1 MKISKAIVAAVG
13 AAVYAKKKLEETQT
27 PLRKKSLTVW
37 KNGEVTH
44 KEIIRKPISEEEQT
58 DAINSRIDEAVRRYK
73 PMSERD
79 SGETETEP
87 EIAPVNFTFTQS
99 EDDGDPGVSFER
111 VFDHFNRLESS
122 VGNEGEDAGERGKK
136 AEDKAEEALPA
147 VTATVTAV
155 EENFDEQ
162 AEMPKQMLLEKG
174 IMTSAPIA
182 NAVQELA
189 EMPSVIQDNEEIED
203 VNLPVDESIFDL
215 YASEPVED
223 AVKAFEEI
231 AEQEET
237 ADSETEIDSEQND
250 TAAEEA
256 VSEPV
261 EDAVKAFEKIAEQ
274 EETADIETESEQ
286 NDTATEEAV
295 SEPVEDAVKAFEEIA
310 EQEETADSEA
320 ESKQNDT
327 ATEEAVSEPVE
338 DAVKAFE
345 EIAEQEET
353 ADSETES
360 KQNDTAT
367 EEAVSEPVEEAVKAF
382 EEIAKQEET
391 ADSEAESE
399 QNDIA
404 TEEPVSEPV
413 EDAVKAF
420 EEIAE
425 QEETA
430 DIETESEQNDTAT
443 EEPISEPV
451 EDAVKAF
458 EEIAEQEETAD
469 SKTESEQND
478 IATEE
483 AASEPVEDAVKAFEE
498 ITEQEE
504 TADSEA
510 EISDEQNYTA
520 TEEPVSEPVE
530 DAVKAFEEIAEQ
542 EETADSEQNDIATE
556 EAASEPVEDA
566 VKAFEEIAEQEETA
580 DSEAEIS
587 DEQNYTATEEP
598 VSEPVEDAVK
608 ALEEIAEQEETADS
622 EEKSLEEQFHAIM
635 AEETASEPVSSVR
648 TAESVED
655 ALKEFGDFIGI
666 SEIADSTGSTG
677 SSEDISDDDLEQTSG
692 IFEES
697 TLSDELSETPD
708 EPIDADEKP
717 RTMDFFDLP
726 DEAYTPVQLTEEKH
740 DENVAEVE
748 DLFGNLLMDDEPE
761 VKKTFNDPSEVFSLF
776 DTADGGQDDF
786 DKYSDEKIEE
796 ENEKKKTS
804 DTRKYIAQD
813 IADNIASFAQLLEP
827 LNAIKE
833 NKIRSKSGI
842 LFDWEMRIQALIGDL
857 PIKTYWRNNFRN
869 YEIWSDEKC
878 MEKAGEL
885 LSMLELVGIVRDKAK
900 EVVIDKD
907 TLDFYSAQSEHLNN
921 DFHIGETVVVTRP
934 CWKINGHPAR
944 KGEIAKKAPFAE
956 FSRKKVS
963 PLETMLRENS
973 CSDGDVNIPVTEDN
987 FCTYDRDIPYVK
999 RAIAEGFCKCAVR
1012 RMEDG
1017 GALAFF
1023 YEVISEGENVH
1034 YSPCTL
1040 RFEVNIDKNAN
1051 VVGRFRSE
1059 KV

>member
-122 VGNEGEDAGERGKK
+122 VGNEGEDAGESGKK

-237 ADSETEIDSEQND
+237 ADS
-250 TAAEEA
+250 
-256 VSEPV
+256 
-261 EDAVKAFEKIAEQ
+261 
-274 EETADIETESEQ
+274 
-286 NDTATEEAV
+286 
-295 SEPVEDAVKAFEEIA
+295 
-310 EQEETADSEA
+310 
-320 ESKQNDT
+320 
-327 ATEEAVSEPVE
+327 
-338 DAVKAFE
+338 
-345 EIAEQEET
+345 
-353 ADSETES
+353 
-360 KQNDTAT
+360 
-367 EEAVSEPVEEAVKAF
+367 
-382 EEIAKQEET
+382 
-391 ADSEAESE
+391 
-399 QNDIA
+399 
-404 TEEPVSEPV
+404 
-413 EDAVKAF
+413 
-420 EEIAE
+420 
-425 QEETA
+425 
-430 DIETESEQNDTAT
+430 
-443 EEPISEPV
+443 
-451 EDAVKAF
+451 
-458 EEIAEQEETAD
+458 
-469 SKTESEQND
+469 KTESEQND

-498 ITEQEE
+498 IAEQEE

-510 EISDEQNYTA
+510 E
-520 TEEPVSEPVE
+520 
-530 DAVKAFEEIAEQ
+530 
-542 EETADSEQNDIATE
+542 SEQNDIATE
-556 EAASEPVEDA
+556 EPVSEPVEDA

>member
-1 MKISKAIVAAVG
+1 MKISKAIVAAVGVAAAVG

-37 KNGEVTH
+37 KNGGVTH

-79 SGETETEP
+79 NGETETEP

-122 VGNEGEDAGERGKK
+122 VGNEGEDAGESGKK
-136 AEDKAEEALPA
+136 AEDTAEEALPA
-147 VTATVTAV
+147 VTAIVTAV

-162 AEMPKQMLLEKG
+162 AGMPKQMMLEKG

-203 VNLPVDESIFDL
+203 VNMPVDESIFDL

-237 ADSETEIDSEQND
+237 ADSKTGIDDEQNDIATEEPVSEPVEDAVKAFEEIAEQEETADSKTEIDDEQND
-250 TAAEEA
+250 TATEEAVSEPVEEAVKAFEEIAEQEETADSEAEIESEQNDIATEEA

-261 EDAVKAFEKIAEQ
+261 EDAVKALEEIAEQ
-274 EETADIETESEQ
+274 EETADSEQ

-320 ESKQNDT
+320 EIESEQNDIATEEAVSEPVEDAVKAFEEIAKQEETADSEAEIEDEQNDTATEEAVSEPVEDAVKALEEIAEQEETADSEAESEQNNT

-353 ADSETES
+353 ADSE
-360 KQNDTAT
+360 
-367 EEAVSEPVEEAVKAF
+367 EE
-382 EEIAKQEET
+382 
-391 ADSEAESE
+391 
-399 QNDIA
+399 
-404 TEEPVSEPV
+404 
-413 EDAVKAF
+413 
-420 EEIAE
+420 
-425 QEETA
+425 
-430 DIETESEQNDTAT
+430 
-443 EEPISEPV
+443 
-451 EDAVKAF
+451 
-458 EEIAEQEETAD
+458 
-469 SKTESEQND
+469 
-478 IATEE
+478 
-483 AASEPVEDAVKAFEE
+483 
-498 ITEQEE
+498 
-504 TADSEA
+504 
-510 EISDEQNYTA
+510 
-520 TEEPVSEPVE
+520 
-530 DAVKAFEEIAEQ
+530 
-542 EETADSEQNDIATE
+542 
-556 EAASEPVEDA
+556 
-566 VKAFEEIAEQEETA
+566 
-580 DSEAEIS
+580 
-587 DEQNYTATEEP
+587 
-598 VSEPVEDAVK
+598 
-608 ALEEIAEQEETADS
+608 
-622 EEKSLEEQFHAIM
+622 SLEEQFHTIM
-635 AEETASEPVSSVR
+635 AEETASEPVSSLR

-666 SEIADSTGSTG
+666 SETADSTGSTG
-677 SSEDISDDDLEQTSG
+677 SSGSTGSTEDISDDDLEQTSG

-726 DEAYTPVQLTEEKH
+726 DEAYTPAQVTEEKH

-761 VKKTFNDPSEVFSLF
+761 AKKTFNDPSEVFSLF

-796 ENEKKKTS
+796 ESEKKKTS

-934 CWKINGHPAR
+934 CWKINGRPAR

-973 CSDGDVNIPVTEDN
+973 CSDGDVNISVTDDN
-987 FCTYDRDIPYVK
+987 FCTYDREIPYVK

-1023 YEVISEGENVH
+1023 YEVIAEGENVH

>member
-73 PMSERD
+73 PMSERGN
-79 SGETETEP
+79 GETETEP

-122 VGNEGEDAGERGKK
+122 VGNSGEDAGESGKK
-136 AEDKAEEALPA
+136 AEDTAEEALSA
-147 VTATVTAV
+147 VTATAV
-155 EENFDEQ
+155 EENYGEQ

-203 VNLPVDESIFDL
+203 VNMPVDESIFDL

-237 ADSETEIDSEQND
+237 ADSEAEIEDEQND
-250 TAAEEA
+250 TATEEA

-261 EDAVKAFEKIAEQ
+261 EDAVKAFEEIAEQDETADSKIDDEQNDTATEEAVSEPVEDAVKALEEIAKQEETADSEAEIESEQNDIATEEAVSEPVEDAVKAFEEIAKQEETADSEAEIEDEQNDTATEEAVSEPVEDAVKALEEIAEQ
-274 EETADIETESEQ
+274 EETADSEAESEQ
-286 NDTATEEAV
+286 NNTATEEAV

-310 EQEETADSEA
+310 EQEETADSE
-320 ESKQNDT
+320 
-327 ATEEAVSEPVE
+327 EE
-338 DAVKAFE
+338 
-345 EIAEQEET
+345 
-353 ADSETES
+353 
-360 KQNDTAT
+360 
-367 EEAVSEPVEEAVKAF
+367 
-382 EEIAKQEET
+382 
-391 ADSEAESE
+391 
-399 QNDIA
+399 
-404 TEEPVSEPV
+404 
-413 EDAVKAF
+413 
-420 EEIAE
+420 
-425 QEETA
+425 
-430 DIETESEQNDTAT
+430 
-443 EEPISEPV
+443 
-451 EDAVKAF
+451 
-458 EEIAEQEETAD
+458 
-469 SKTESEQND
+469 
-478 IATEE
+478 
-483 AASEPVEDAVKAFEE
+483 
-498 ITEQEE
+498 
-504 TADSEA
+504 
-510 EISDEQNYTA
+510 
-520 TEEPVSEPVE
+520 
-530 DAVKAFEEIAEQ
+530 
-542 EETADSEQNDIATE
+542 
-556 EAASEPVEDA
+556 
-566 VKAFEEIAEQEETA
+566 
-580 DSEAEIS
+580 
-587 DEQNYTATEEP
+587 
-598 VSEPVEDAVK
+598 
-608 ALEEIAEQEETADS
+608 
-622 EEKSLEEQFHAIM
+622 SLEEQFHTIM
-635 AEETASEPVSSVR
+635 AEETASEPVSSIR

-666 SEIADSTGSTG
+666 SETADSTGSAGSTGSTG
-677 SSEDISDDDLEQTSG
+677 STEDISDDDLEQTSG

-726 DEAYTPVQLTEEKH
+726 DEAYTPAQVTEEKH

-796 ENEKKKTS
+796 ESEKKKTS

-934 CWKINGHPAR
+934 CWKINGRPAR

-973 CSDGDVNIPVTEDN
+973 CSDGDVNIPITEDN
-987 FCTYDRDIPYVK
+987 FCTYDREIPYVK
-999 RAIAEGFCKCAVR
+999 RALAEGFCKCAVR

-1023 YEVISEGENVH
+1023 YEVIAEGENVH

>member
-1 MKISKAIVAAVG
+1 M
-13 AAVYAKKKLEETQT
+13 
-27 PLRKKSLTVW
+27 
-37 KNGEVTH
+37 
-44 KEIIRKPISEEEQT
+44 
-58 DAINSRIDEAVRRYK
+58 
-73 PMSERD
+73 
-79 SGETETEP
+79 
-87 EIAPVNFTFTQS
+87 
-99 EDDGDPGVSFER
+99 
-111 VFDHFNRLESS
+111 
-122 VGNEGEDAGERGKK
+122 
-136 AEDKAEEALPA
+136 
-147 VTATVTAV
+147 
-155 EENFDEQ
+155 
-162 AEMPKQMLLEKG
+162 
-174 IMTSAPIA
+174 
-182 NAVQELA
+182 
-189 EMPSVIQDNEEIED
+189 
-203 VNLPVDESIFDL
+203 PVDESIFDL

-237 ADSETEIDSEQND
+237 ADSKTGIDDEQND
-250 TAAEEA
+250 IATEEA

-261 EDAVKAFEKIAEQ
+261 EDAVKAFEEIAKQEETADSEAEIEDEQNDTATEEAVSEPVEDAVKALEEIAEQ
-274 EETADIETESEQ
+274 EETADSEAESEQ
-286 NDTATEEAV
+286 NNTATEEAV

-310 EQEETADSEA
+310 EQEETADSE
-320 ESKQNDT
+320 
-327 ATEEAVSEPVE
+327 EE
-338 DAVKAFE
+338 
-345 EIAEQEET
+345 
-353 ADSETES
+353 
-360 KQNDTAT
+360 
-367 EEAVSEPVEEAVKAF
+367 
-382 EEIAKQEET
+382 
-391 ADSEAESE
+391 
-399 QNDIA
+399 
-404 TEEPVSEPV
+404 
-413 EDAVKAF
+413 
-420 EEIAE
+420 
-425 QEETA
+425 
-430 DIETESEQNDTAT
+430 
-443 EEPISEPV
+443 
-451 EDAVKAF
+451 
-458 EEIAEQEETAD
+458 
-469 SKTESEQND
+469 
-478 IATEE
+478 
-483 AASEPVEDAVKAFEE
+483 
-498 ITEQEE
+498 
-504 TADSEA
+504 
-510 EISDEQNYTA
+510 
-520 TEEPVSEPVE
+520 
-530 DAVKAFEEIAEQ
+530 
-542 EETADSEQNDIATE
+542 
-556 EAASEPVEDA
+556 
-566 VKAFEEIAEQEETA
+566 
-580 DSEAEIS
+580 
-587 DEQNYTATEEP
+587 
-598 VSEPVEDAVK
+598 
-608 ALEEIAEQEETADS
+608 
-622 EEKSLEEQFHAIM
+622 SLEEQFHTIM
-635 AEETASEPVSSVR
+635 AEETASEPVSSLR

-666 SEIADSTGSTG
+666 SETADSTGSTG
-677 SSEDISDDDLEQTSG
+677 SSGSTGSTEDISDDDLEQTSG

-726 DEAYTPVQLTEEKH
+726 DEAYTPAQVTEEKH

-761 VKKTFNDPSEVFSLF
+761 AKKTFNDPSEVFSLF

-796 ENEKKKTS
+796 ESEKKKTS

-934 CWKINGHPAR
+934 CWKINGRPAR

-973 CSDGDVNIPVTEDN
+973 CSDGDVNISVTDDN
-987 FCTYDRDIPYVK
+987 FCTYDREIPYVK

-1023 YEVISEGENVH
+1023 YEVIAEGENVH

>member
-37 KNGEVTH
+37 KNGGVTH

-79 SGETETEP
+79 NGETETEP

-99 EDDGDPGVSFER
+99 EDDDDTGVSFER

-122 VGNEGEDAGERGKK
+122 VGNEGEDAGESGKK
-136 AEDKAEEALPA
+136 AEDTAEEALPA
-147 VTATVTAV
+147 VTATAV

-162 AEMPKQMLLEKG
+162 AGMPKQMLLEKG

-215 YASEPVED
+215 YASEPVEE

-231 AEQEET
+231 AEQEEAT
-237 ADSETEIDSEQND
+237 DSETEIDNEQNE
-250 TAAEEA
+250 TATEEA

-274 EETADIETESEQ
+274 EETADSKIDDEQNDTATEEAVSEPVEEAVKAFEEIAQQEETADSETESEQNETATEEAVSEPVEDAVKALEEIAEQEETADSEAEIEDEQNDTATEEAVSEPVEEAVKAFEKIAQHDETADSEAEIESKQNDTAIEEAASEPVEDAVKAFEEIAEQEETADSEIESEQ

-310 EQEETADSEA
+310 Q
-320 ESKQNDT
+320 
-327 ATEEAVSEPVE
+327 
-338 DAVKAFE
+338 
-345 EIAEQEET
+345 
-353 ADSETES
+353 
-360 KQNDTAT
+360 
-367 EEAVSEPVEEAVKAF
+367 
-382 EEIAKQEET
+382 
-391 ADSEAESE
+391 
-399 QNDIA
+399 
-404 TEEPVSEPV
+404 
-413 EDAVKAF
+413 
-420 EEIAE
+420 
-425 QEETA
+425 
-430 DIETESEQNDTAT
+430 
-443 EEPISEPV
+443 
-451 EDAVKAF
+451 
-458 EEIAEQEETAD
+458 
-469 SKTESEQND
+469 
-478 IATEE
+478 
-483 AASEPVEDAVKAFEE
+483 
-498 ITEQEE
+498 
-504 TADSEA
+504 
-510 EISDEQNYTA
+510 
-520 TEEPVSEPVE
+520 
-530 DAVKAFEEIAEQ
+530 
-542 EETADSEQNDIATE
+542 
-556 EAASEPVEDA
+556 
-566 VKAFEEIAEQEETA
+566 
-580 DSEAEIS
+580 
-587 DEQNYTATEEP
+587 
-598 VSEPVEDAVK
+598 
-608 ALEEIAEQEETADS
+608 QEETADS

-635 AEETASEPVSSVR
+635 ADETASEPVSSIR

-666 SEIADSTGSTG
+666 SETADSTGSTG
-677 SSEDISDDDLEQTSG
+677 SSGSTGNTGSTEDISDDDLEQTSS

-740 DENVAEVE
+740 NENVAEVE

-796 ENEKKKTS
+796 ESEKKKTS

-956 FSRKKVS
+956 FSCKKVS

-1023 YEVISEGENVH
+1023 YEVIAEGENVH

>member
-1 MKISKAIVAAVG
+1 
-13 AAVYAKKKLEETQT
+13 
-27 PLRKKSLTVW
+27 
-37 KNGEVTH
+37 
-44 KEIIRKPISEEEQT
+44 
-58 DAINSRIDEAVRRYK
+58 
-73 PMSERD
+73 MSERD
-79 SGETETEP
+79 NGETETEP

-122 VGNEGEDAGERGKK
+122 VGNEGEDAGESGKK
-136 AEDKAEEALPA
+136 AEDTAEEALPA
-147 VTATVTAV
+147 VTAIVTAV

-162 AEMPKQMLLEKG
+162 AGMPKQMMLEKG

-203 VNLPVDESIFDL
+203 VNMPVDESIFDL

-237 ADSETEIDSEQND
+237 ADSKTGIDDEQND
-250 TAAEEA
+250 IATEEA

-261 EDAVKAFEKIAEQ
+261 EDAVKALEEIAEQ
-274 EETADIETESEQ
+274 EETADSEQ

-310 EQEETADSEA
+310 EQEETADSE
-320 ESKQNDT
+320 
-327 ATEEAVSEPVE
+327 EE
-338 DAVKAFE
+338 
-345 EIAEQEET
+345 
-353 ADSETES
+353 
-360 KQNDTAT
+360 
-367 EEAVSEPVEEAVKAF
+367 
-382 EEIAKQEET
+382 
-391 ADSEAESE
+391 
-399 QNDIA
+399 
-404 TEEPVSEPV
+404 
-413 EDAVKAF
+413 
-420 EEIAE
+420 
-425 QEETA
+425 
-430 DIETESEQNDTAT
+430 
-443 EEPISEPV
+443 
-451 EDAVKAF
+451 
-458 EEIAEQEETAD
+458 
-469 SKTESEQND
+469 
-478 IATEE
+478 
-483 AASEPVEDAVKAFEE
+483 
-498 ITEQEE
+498 
-504 TADSEA
+504 
-510 EISDEQNYTA
+510 
-520 TEEPVSEPVE
+520 
-530 DAVKAFEEIAEQ
+530 
-542 EETADSEQNDIATE
+542 
-556 EAASEPVEDA
+556 
-566 VKAFEEIAEQEETA
+566 
-580 DSEAEIS
+580 
-587 DEQNYTATEEP
+587 
-598 VSEPVEDAVK
+598 
-608 ALEEIAEQEETADS
+608 
-622 EEKSLEEQFHAIM
+622 SLEEQFHTIM
-635 AEETASEPVSSVR
+635 AEETASEPVSSLR

-666 SEIADSTGSTG
+666 SETADSTGSTG
-677 SSEDISDDDLEQTSG
+677 SSGSTGSTEDISDDDLEQTSG

-726 DEAYTPVQLTEEKH
+726 DEAYTPAQVTEEKH

-761 VKKTFNDPSEVFSLF
+761 AKKTFNDPSEVFSLF

-796 ENEKKKTS
+796 ESEKKKTS

-934 CWKINGHPAR
+934 CWKINGRPAR

-973 CSDGDVNIPVTEDN
+973 CSDGDVNIPVTDDN
-987 FCTYDRDIPYVK
+987 FCTYDREIPYVK

-1023 YEVISEGENVH
+1023 YEVIAEGENVH

>member
-1 MKISKAIVAAVG
+1 M
-13 AAVYAKKKLEETQT
+13 E
-27 PLRKKSLTVW
+27 
-37 KNGEVTH
+37 
-44 KEIIRKPISEEEQT
+44 
-58 DAINSRIDEAVRRYK
+58 
-73 PMSERD
+73 
-79 SGETETEP
+79 
-87 EIAPVNFTFTQS
+87 
-99 EDDGDPGVSFER
+99 
-111 VFDHFNRLESS
+111 
-122 VGNEGEDAGERGKK
+122 
-136 AEDKAEEALPA
+136 
-147 VTATVTAV
+147 
-155 EENFDEQ
+155 
-162 AEMPKQMLLEKG
+162 
-174 IMTSAPIA
+174 
-182 NAVQELA
+182 
-189 EMPSVIQDNEEIED
+189 
-203 VNLPVDESIFDL
+203 
-215 YASEPVED
+215 
-223 AVKAFEEI
+223 
-231 AEQEET
+231 
-237 ADSETEIDSEQND
+237 
-250 TAAEEA
+250 
-256 VSEPV
+256 
-261 EDAVKAFEKIAEQ
+261 
-274 EETADIETESEQ
+274 
-286 NDTATEEAV
+286 
-295 SEPVEDAVKAFEEIA
+295 
-310 EQEETADSEA
+310 
-320 ESKQNDT
+320 
-327 ATEEAVSEPVE
+327 
-338 DAVKAFE
+338 
-345 EIAEQEET
+345 
-353 ADSETES
+353 
-360 KQNDTAT
+360 
-367 EEAVSEPVEEAVKAF
+367 
-382 EEIAKQEET
+382 
-391 ADSEAESE
+391 
-399 QNDIA
+399 
-404 TEEPVSEPV
+404 
-413 EDAVKAF
+413 
-420 EEIAE
+420 
-425 QEETA
+425 
-430 DIETESEQNDTAT
+430 
-443 EEPISEPV
+443 
-451 EDAVKAF
+451 
-458 EEIAEQEETAD
+458 
-469 SKTESEQND
+469 
-478 IATEE
+478 
-483 AASEPVEDAVKAFEE
+483 
-498 ITEQEE
+498 
-504 TADSEA
+504 
-510 EISDEQNYTA
+510 
-520 TEEPVSEPVE
+520 
-530 DAVKAFEEIAEQ
+530 
-542 EETADSEQNDIATE
+542 
-556 EAASEPVEDA
+556 
-566 VKAFEEIAEQEETA
+566 
-580 DSEAEIS
+580 
-587 DEQNYTATEEP
+587 
-598 VSEPVEDAVK
+598 
-608 ALEEIAEQEETADS
+608 
-622 EEKSLEEQFHAIM
+622 
-635 AEETASEPVSSVR
+635 EETASEPVSSIR
-648 TAESVED
+648 TAESVEN
-655 ALKEFGDFIGI
+655 ALKEFGDFIGL
-666 SEIADSTGSTG
+666 SETADSTGSIG

-740 DENVAEVE
+740 TENVAEVE

-796 ENEKKKTS
+796 ESEKKKTS

-1023 YEVISEGENVH
+1023 YEVIAEGENVH

>member
-58 DAINSRIDEAVRRYK
+58 NAINSRIDEAVRRYK
-73 PMSERD
+73 PMSERGN
-79 SGETETEP
+79 GETETEP

-122 VGNEGEDAGERGKK
+122 VGNEGEDAGESGKK
-136 AEDKAEEALPA
+136 AEDTAEEALPA
-147 VTATVTAV
+147 VTAV

-162 AEMPKQMLLEKG
+162 AGMPKQMLLEKG

-203 VNLPVDESIFDL
+203 VNMPVDDSIFDL

-237 ADSETEIDSEQND
+237 ADSEAAIDSEQNDTATEEAVSEPVEDAVKALEEIAEQEETADSEAEIESKQNDIATEEAVSEPVEEAVKALEEIAEQEETADSEAAIDDEQNDTATEEAVSEPVEEAVKAFEEIAEQDETDDSETEIDSEQND
-250 TAAEEA
+250 TATEESVSEPVEDAVKAFEEIAEQEETADSKTEIDSEQNDTATEEA

-261 EDAVKAFEKIAEQ
+261 EDAVKAFEEIAQ
-274 EETADIETESEQ
+274 QDETTDSEAEIESEQ

-320 ESKQNDT
+320 VIDDEQNET

-338 DAVKAFE
+338 DAIKAFE

-353 ADSETES
+353 ADSE
-360 KQNDTAT
+360 
-367 EEAVSEPVEEAVKAF
+367 EE
-382 EEIAKQEET
+382 
-391 ADSEAESE
+391 
-399 QNDIA
+399 
-404 TEEPVSEPV
+404 
-413 EDAVKAF
+413 
-420 EEIAE
+420 
-425 QEETA
+425 
-430 DIETESEQNDTAT
+430 
-443 EEPISEPV
+443 
-451 EDAVKAF
+451 
-458 EEIAEQEETAD
+458 
-469 SKTESEQND
+469 
-478 IATEE
+478 
-483 AASEPVEDAVKAFEE
+483 
-498 ITEQEE
+498 
-504 TADSEA
+504 
-510 EISDEQNYTA
+510 
-520 TEEPVSEPVE
+520 
-530 DAVKAFEEIAEQ
+530 
-542 EETADSEQNDIATE
+542 
-556 EAASEPVEDA
+556 
-566 VKAFEEIAEQEETA
+566 
-580 DSEAEIS
+580 
-587 DEQNYTATEEP
+587 
-598 VSEPVEDAVK
+598 
-608 ALEEIAEQEETADS
+608 
-622 EEKSLEEQFHAIM
+622 SLEEQFHTIM
-635 AEETASEPVSSVR
+635 AEETASEPVSSLR

-666 SEIADSTGSTG
+666 SETADSTGSTG
-677 SSEDISDDDLEQTSG
+677 SSGSTGSTEDISDDDLEQTSG

-726 DEAYTPVQLTEEKH
+726 DEAYTPAQVTEEKH

-761 VKKTFNDPSEVFSLF
+761 AKKTFNDPSEVFSLF

-796 ENEKKKTS
+796 ESEKKKTS

-934 CWKINGHPAR
+934 CWKINGRPAR

-973 CSDGDVNIPVTEDN
+973 CSDGDVNIPVTDDN
-987 FCTYDRDIPYVK
+987 FCTYDREIPYVK

-1023 YEVISEGENVH
+1023 YEVIAEGENVH

>member
-1 MKISKAIVAAVG
+1 MKISKAIVAAVGAAAAIG

-73 PMSERD
+73 PMSER
-79 SGETETEP
+79 GNGETETETEP

-99 EDDGDPGVSFER
+99 EDDSNTGVSFER
-111 VFDHFNRLESS
+111 VFNHFNRLESS
-122 VGNEGEDAGERGKK
+122 VGNEGEDAGESDKK
-136 AEDKAEEALPA
+136 AEDTAEEALSA
-147 VTATVTAV
+147 VTAV

-162 AEMPKQMLLEKG
+162 AEMPKQMMLEKG

-203 VNLPVDESIFDL
+203 VNMPVDESIFDL
-215 YASEPVED
+215 YASEPVEE

-231 AEQEET
+231 AQQEET
-237 ADSETEIDSEQND
+237 ADSETEIEDEQND
-250 TAAEEA
+250 
-256 VSEPV
+256 
-261 EDAVKAFEKIAEQ
+261 I
-274 EETADIETESEQ
+274 
-286 NDTATEEAV
+286 
-295 SEPVEDAVKAFEEIA
+295 
-310 EQEETADSEA
+310 
-320 ESKQNDT
+320 
-327 ATEEAVSEPVE
+327 
-338 DAVKAFE
+338 
-345 EIAEQEET
+345 
-353 ADSETES
+353 
-360 KQNDTAT
+360 AT

-382 EEIAKQEET
+382 EEIA
-391 ADSEAESE
+391 
-399 QNDIA
+399 
-404 TEEPVSEPV
+404 
-413 EDAVKAF
+413 
-420 EEIAE
+420 
-425 QEETA
+425 
-430 DIETESEQNDTAT
+430 
-443 EEPISEPV
+443 
-451 EDAVKAF
+451 
-458 EEIAEQEETAD
+458 
-469 SKTESEQND
+469 
-478 IATEE
+478 
-483 AASEPVEDAVKAFEE
+483 
-498 ITEQEE
+498 
-504 TADSEA
+504 
-510 EISDEQNYTA
+510 
-520 TEEPVSEPVE
+520 
-530 DAVKAFEEIAEQ
+530 
-542 EETADSEQNDIATE
+542 
-556 EAASEPVEDA
+556 
-566 VKAFEEIAEQEETA
+566 
-580 DSEAEIS
+580 
-587 DEQNYTATEEP
+587 
-598 VSEPVEDAVK
+598 
-608 ALEEIAEQEETADS
+608 EQEETADS
-622 EEKSLEEQFHAIM
+622 EEESLEEQFHTIM
-635 AEETASEPVSSVR
+635 AEETASEPVSSIR

-666 SEIADSTGSTG
+666 SETADSTGSTGSTG

-726 DEAYTPVQLTEEKH
+726 DEAYTPAQVTEEKH

-796 ENEKKKTS
+796 ESEKKKTS

-934 CWKINGHPAR
+934 CWKINGRPAR

-987 FCTYDRDIPYVK
+987 FCTYDREIPYVK

-1023 YEVISEGENVH
+1023 YEVIAEGENVH

>member
-237 ADSETEIDSEQND
+237 ADS
-250 TAAEEA
+250 
-256 VSEPV
+256 
-261 EDAVKAFEKIAEQ
+261 
-274 EETADIETESEQ
+274 
-286 NDTATEEAV
+286 
-295 SEPVEDAVKAFEEIA
+295 
-310 EQEETADSEA
+310 
-320 ESKQNDT
+320 
-327 ATEEAVSEPVE
+327 
-338 DAVKAFE
+338 
-345 EIAEQEET
+345 
-353 ADSETES
+353 
-360 KQNDTAT
+360 
-367 EEAVSEPVEEAVKAF
+367 
-382 EEIAKQEET
+382 
-391 ADSEAESE
+391 
-399 QNDIA
+399 
-404 TEEPVSEPV
+404 
-413 EDAVKAF
+413 
-420 EEIAE
+420 
-425 QEETA
+425 
-430 DIETESEQNDTAT
+430 
-443 EEPISEPV
+443 
-451 EDAVKAF
+451 
-458 EEIAEQEETAD
+458 
-469 SKTESEQND
+469 KTE
-478 IATEE
+478 
-483 AASEPVEDAVKAFEE
+483 
-498 ITEQEE
+498 
-504 TADSEA
+504 
-510 EISDEQNYTA
+510 
-520 TEEPVSEPVE
+520 
-530 DAVKAFEEIAEQ
+530 
-542 EETADSEQNDIATE
+542 SEQNDIATE

>member
-37 KNGEVTH
+37 KNGGVTH

-87 EIAPVNFTFTQS
+87 EIVPVSFTFTQS
-99 EDDGDPGVSFER
+99 EDDDDTGVSFER

-122 VGNEGEDAGERGKK
+122 VGNEGEDVGKSGKK
-136 AEDKAEEALPA
+136 AEDTAEEALSA
-147 VTATVTAV
+147 VTATAV

-162 AEMPKQMLLEKG
+162 AGMPKQMLLEKG

-223 AVKAFEEI
+223 AVKALEEI
-231 AEQEET
+231 AEQEGT

-250 TAAEEA
+250 TATEEA
-256 VSEPV
+256 VSESV
-261 EDAVKAFEKIAEQ
+261 EDAVKAFEEIAQQ
-274 EETADIETESEQ
+274 EETADSEIESEQ

-310 EQEETADSEA
+310 EQEETADSET
-320 ESKQNDT
+320 ESEQNET

-360 KQNDTAT
+360 EQNETAT
-367 EEAVSEPVEEAVKAF
+367 EEA
-382 EEIAKQEET
+382 
-391 ADSEAESE
+391 
-399 QNDIA
+399 
-404 TEEPVSEPV
+404 VSEPV

-420 EEIAE
+420 EEIAQ
-425 QEETA
+425 QEE
-430 DIETESEQNDTAT
+430 AT
-443 EEPISEPV
+443 
-451 EDAVKAF
+451 
-458 EEIAEQEETAD
+458 
-469 SKTESEQND
+469 
-478 IATEE
+478 
-483 AASEPVEDAVKAFEE
+483 
-498 ITEQEE
+498 
-504 TADSEA
+504 
-510 EISDEQNYTA
+510 
-520 TEEPVSEPVE
+520 
-530 DAVKAFEEIAEQ
+530 
-542 EETADSEQNDIATE
+542 
-556 EAASEPVEDA
+556 
-566 VKAFEEIAEQEETA
+566 
-580 DSEAEIS
+580 
-587 DEQNYTATEEP
+587 
-598 VSEPVEDAVK
+598 
-608 ALEEIAEQEETADS
+608 DS

-635 AEETASEPVSSVR
+635 EEETASEPVSSIR

-655 ALKEFGDFIGI
+655 ALKEFGDFIGL
-666 SEIADSTGSTG
+666 SETADSTGSIG

-796 ENEKKKTS
+796 ESEKKKTS

-1023 YEVISEGENVH
+1023 YEVIAEGENVH

>member
-122 VGNEGEDAGERGKK
+122 VGNEGEDAGESGKK

-223 AVKAFEEI
+223 AVKAF
-231 AEQEET
+231 
-237 ADSETEIDSEQND
+237 
-250 TAAEEA
+250 
-256 VSEPV
+256 
-261 EDAVKAFEKIAEQ
+261 
-274 EETADIETESEQ
+274 
-286 NDTATEEAV
+286 
-295 SEPVEDAVKAFEEIA
+295 
-310 EQEETADSEA
+310 
-320 ESKQNDT
+320 
-327 ATEEAVSEPVE
+327 
-338 DAVKAFE
+338 
-345 EIAEQEET
+345 
-353 ADSETES
+353 
-360 KQNDTAT
+360 
-367 EEAVSEPVEEAVKAF
+367 
-382 EEIAKQEET
+382 
-391 ADSEAESE
+391 
-399 QNDIA
+399 
-404 TEEPVSEPV
+404 
-413 EDAVKAF
+413 
-420 EEIAE
+420 
-425 QEETA
+425 
-430 DIETESEQNDTAT
+430 
-443 EEPISEPV
+443 
-451 EDAVKAF
+451 
-458 EEIAEQEETAD
+458 
-469 SKTESEQND
+469 
-478 IATEE
+478 
-483 AASEPVEDAVKAFEE
+483 
-498 ITEQEE
+498 
-504 TADSEA
+504 
-510 EISDEQNYTA
+510 
-520 TEEPVSEPVE
+520 
-530 DAVKAFEEIAEQ
+530 
-542 EETADSEQNDIATE
+542 
-556 EAASEPVEDA
+556 
-566 VKAFEEIAEQEETA
+566 
-580 DSEAEIS
+580 
-587 DEQNYTATEEP
+587 
-598 VSEPVEDAVK
+598 
-608 ALEEIAEQEETADS
+608 EEIAEQEETADS

>member
-122 VGNEGEDAGERGKK
+122 VGNEGEDAGESGKK

-223 AVKAFEEI
+223 AVKAF
-231 AEQEET
+231 
-237 ADSETEIDSEQND
+237 
-250 TAAEEA
+250 
-256 VSEPV
+256 
-261 EDAVKAFEKIAEQ
+261 
-274 EETADIETESEQ
+274 
-286 NDTATEEAV
+286 
-295 SEPVEDAVKAFEEIA
+295 
-310 EQEETADSEA
+310 
-320 ESKQNDT
+320 
-327 ATEEAVSEPVE
+327 
-338 DAVKAFE
+338 
-345 EIAEQEET
+345 
-353 ADSETES
+353 
-360 KQNDTAT
+360 
-367 EEAVSEPVEEAVKAF
+367 
-382 EEIAKQEET
+382 
-391 ADSEAESE
+391 
-399 QNDIA
+399 
-404 TEEPVSEPV
+404 
-413 EDAVKAF
+413 
-420 EEIAE
+420 
-425 QEETA
+425 
-430 DIETESEQNDTAT
+430 
-443 EEPISEPV
+443 
-451 EDAVKAF
+451 
-458 EEIAEQEETAD
+458 
-469 SKTESEQND
+469 
-478 IATEE
+478 
-483 AASEPVEDAVKAFEE
+483 
-498 ITEQEE
+498 
-504 TADSEA
+504 
-510 EISDEQNYTA
+510 
-520 TEEPVSEPVE
+520 
-530 DAVKAFEEIAEQ
+530 
-542 EETADSEQNDIATE
+542 
-556 EAASEPVEDA
+556 
-566 VKAFEEIAEQEETA
+566 
-580 DSEAEIS
+580 
-587 DEQNYTATEEP
+587 
-598 VSEPVEDAVK
+598 
-608 ALEEIAEQEETADS
+608 EEIAEQEETADS

-857 PIKTYWRNNFRN
+857 SIKTYWRNNFRN

-1023 YEVISEGENVH
+1023 YEVIAEGENVH

>member
-73 PMSERD
+73 PMSERGN
-79 SGETETEP
+79 GETETEP

-122 VGNEGEDAGERGKK
+122 VGNSGEDAGESGKK
-136 AEDKAEEALPA
+136 AEDTAEEALSA
-147 VTATVTAV
+147 VTATAV
-155 EENFDEQ
+155 EENYGEQ

-203 VNLPVDESIFDL
+203 VNMPVDESIFDL

-231 AEQEET
+231 AKQEET
-237 ADSETEIDSEQND
+237 ADSEAEIEDEQND
-250 TAAEEA
+250 TATEEA

-261 EDAVKAFEKIAEQ
+261 EDAVKALEEIAEQ
-274 EETADIETESEQ
+274 EETADSEAESEQ
-286 NDTATEEAV
+286 NNTATEEAV

-310 EQEETADSEA
+310 EQEETADSE
-320 ESKQNDT
+320 
-327 ATEEAVSEPVE
+327 EE
-338 DAVKAFE
+338 
-345 EIAEQEET
+345 
-353 ADSETES
+353 
-360 KQNDTAT
+360 
-367 EEAVSEPVEEAVKAF
+367 
-382 EEIAKQEET
+382 
-391 ADSEAESE
+391 
-399 QNDIA
+399 
-404 TEEPVSEPV
+404 
-413 EDAVKAF
+413 
-420 EEIAE
+420 
-425 QEETA
+425 
-430 DIETESEQNDTAT
+430 
-443 EEPISEPV
+443 
-451 EDAVKAF
+451 
-458 EEIAEQEETAD
+458 
-469 SKTESEQND
+469 
-478 IATEE
+478 
-483 AASEPVEDAVKAFEE
+483 
-498 ITEQEE
+498 
-504 TADSEA
+504 
-510 EISDEQNYTA
+510 
-520 TEEPVSEPVE
+520 
-530 DAVKAFEEIAEQ
+530 
-542 EETADSEQNDIATE
+542 
-556 EAASEPVEDA
+556 
-566 VKAFEEIAEQEETA
+566 
-580 DSEAEIS
+580 
-587 DEQNYTATEEP
+587 
-598 VSEPVEDAVK
+598 
-608 ALEEIAEQEETADS
+608 
-622 EEKSLEEQFHAIM
+622 SLEEQFHTIM
-635 AEETASEPVSSVR
+635 AEETASEPVSSIR

-666 SEIADSTGSTG
+666 SETADSTGSAGSTGSTG
-677 SSEDISDDDLEQTSG
+677 STEDISDDDLEQTSG

-726 DEAYTPVQLTEEKH
+726 DEAYTPAQVTEEKH

-796 ENEKKKTS
+796 ESEKKKTS

-934 CWKINGHPAR
+934 CWKINGRPAR

-973 CSDGDVNIPVTEDN
+973 CSDGDVNIPITEDN
-987 FCTYDRDIPYVK
+987 FCTYDREIPYVK
-999 RAIAEGFCKCAVR
+999 RALAEGFCKCAVR

-1023 YEVISEGENVH
+1023 YEVIAEGENVH

>member
-58 DAINSRIDEAVRRYK
+58 DAINSSIDEAVRRYK
-73 PMSERD
+73 PMSER
-79 SGETETEP
+79 GNGETETETEP

-99 EDDGDPGVSFER
+99 EDDSNTGVSFER
-111 VFDHFNRLESS
+111 VFNHFNRLESS
-122 VGNEGEDAGERGKK
+122 VGNEGEDAGESGKK
-136 AEDKAEEALPA
+136 AEDTAEEALSA
-147 VTATVTAV
+147 VTAV

-162 AEMPKQMLLEKG
+162 AEMPKQMMLEKG

-189 EMPSVIQDNEEIED
+189 EMPSVIRDNEEIED
-203 VNLPVDESIFDL
+203 VKLPVDESIFDL

-231 AEQEET
+231 AQQEET
-237 ADSETEIDSEQND
+237 ADSETEIEDEQND
-250 TAAEEA
+250 TATEEA
-256 VSEPV
+256 ISEPV

-274 EETADIETESEQ
+274 EETADSEAEIEDEQNETASEEAVSEPVEDAVKAFEEIAQQEETADSKIDDEQ

-320 ESKQNDT
+320 EIESEQNDIATEEAVSEPVEDAVKALEEIAEQEEPADSETESEQNDT
-327 ATEEAVSEPVE
+327 ATEEAVSKPVE

-353 ADSETES
+353 ADSEAAIDDE
-360 KQNDTAT
+360 QNDTAT

-382 EEIAKQEET
+382 EEIAEQKET
-391 ADSEAESE
+391 ADSEAE
-399 QNDIA
+399 
-404 TEEPVSEPV
+404 
-413 EDAVKAF
+413 
-420 EEIAE
+420 
-425 QEETA
+425 
-430 DIETESEQNDTAT
+430 IE
-443 EEPISEPV
+443 
-451 EDAVKAF
+451 
-458 EEIAEQEETAD
+458 
-469 SKTESEQND
+469 SKQND

-483 AASEPVEDAVKAFEE
+483 AV
-498 ITEQEE
+498 
-504 TADSEA
+504 
-510 EISDEQNYTA
+510 
-520 TEEPVSEPVE
+520 
-530 DAVKAFEEIAEQ
+530 
-542 EETADSEQNDIATE
+542 
-556 EAASEPVEDA
+556 
-566 VKAFEEIAEQEETA
+566 
-580 DSEAEIS
+580 
-587 DEQNYTATEEP
+587 
-598 VSEPVEDAVK
+598 
-608 ALEEIAEQEETADS
+608 
-622 EEKSLEEQFHAIM
+622 
-635 AEETASEPVSSVR
+635 SEPVSSLR

-666 SEIADSTGSTG
+666 SETADSTGSTGSTGSSG

-726 DEAYTPVQLTEEKH
+726 DEAYTPAQVTEEKH

-796 ENEKKKTS
+796 ESEKKKTS

-934 CWKINGHPAR
+934 CWKINGRPAR

-987 FCTYDRDIPYVK
+987 FCTYDREIPYVK

-1023 YEVISEGENVH
+1023 YEVIAEGENVH

>member
-1 MKISKAIVAAVG
+1 MKISKAIVAAVGAAPAVG

-58 DAINSRIDEAVRRYK
+58 DAINSSIDEAVRRYK
-73 PMSERD
+73 PMSER
-79 SGETETEP
+79 GNGETETETEP

-99 EDDGDPGVSFER
+99 EDDSNTGVSFER
-111 VFDHFNRLESS
+111 VFNHFNRLESS
-122 VGNEGEDAGERGKK
+122 VGNEGEDAGESGKK
-136 AEDKAEEALPA
+136 AEDTAEEALSA
-147 VTATVTAV
+147 VTAV

-162 AEMPKQMLLEKG
+162 AEMPKQMMLEKG

-189 EMPSVIQDNEEIED
+189 EMPSVIRDNEEIED
-203 VNLPVDESIFDL
+203 VKLPVDESIFDL

-231 AEQEET
+231 AQQEET
-237 ADSETEIDSEQND
+237 ADSETEIEDEQND
-250 TAAEEA
+250 TATEEA
-256 VSEPV
+256 ISEPV

-274 EETADIETESEQ
+274 EETADSEAEIEDEQNETASEEAVSEPVEDAVKAFEEIAQQEETADSKIDDEQ

-320 ESKQNDT
+320 EIESEQNDIATEEAVSEPVEDAVKALEEIAEQEEPADSETESEQNDT
-327 ATEEAVSEPVE
+327 ATEEAVSKPVE

-353 ADSETES
+353 ADSEAAIDDE
-360 KQNDTAT
+360 QNDTAT

-382 EEIAKQEET
+382 EEIAEQKET
-391 ADSEAESE
+391 ADSEAE
-399 QNDIA
+399 
-404 TEEPVSEPV
+404 
-413 EDAVKAF
+413 
-420 EEIAE
+420 
-425 QEETA
+425 
-430 DIETESEQNDTAT
+430 IE
-443 EEPISEPV
+443 
-451 EDAVKAF
+451 
-458 EEIAEQEETAD
+458 
-469 SKTESEQND
+469 SKQND

-483 AASEPVEDAVKAFEE
+483 A
-498 ITEQEE
+498 
-504 TADSEA
+504 
-510 EISDEQNYTA
+510 
-520 TEEPVSEPVE
+520 VSEPVE
-530 DAVKAFEEIAEQ
+530 E
-542 EETADSEQNDIATE
+542 
-556 EAASEPVEDA
+556 A

-580 DSEAEIS
+580 DSEAEIES
-587 DEQNYTATEEP
+587 EQNDIATEEA
-598 VSEPVEDAVK
+598 VSEPVEEAVK

-622 EEKSLEEQFHAIM
+622 EEESLEEQFHTIM
-635 AEETASEPVSSVR
+635 AEETASEPVSSIR

-666 SEIADSTGSTG
+666 SETADSTGITG

-726 DEAYTPVQLTEEKH
+726 DEAYTPAQVTEEKH

-796 ENEKKKTS
+796 ESEKKKTS

-934 CWKINGHPAR
+934 CWKINGRPAR

-1023 YEVISEGENVH
+1023 YEVIAEGENVH

>member
-1 MKISKAIVAAVG
+1 
-13 AAVYAKKKLEETQT
+13 
-27 PLRKKSLTVW
+27 
-37 KNGEVTH
+37 
-44 KEIIRKPISEEEQT
+44 
-58 DAINSRIDEAVRRYK
+58 
-73 PMSERD
+73 MSERD
-79 SGETETEP
+79 NGETETEP

-122 VGNEGEDAGERGKK
+122 VGNEGEDAGESGKK
-136 AEDKAEEALPA
+136 AEDTAEEALPA
-147 VTATVTAV
+147 VTAIVTAV

-162 AEMPKQMLLEKG
+162 AGMPKQMMLEKG

-203 VNLPVDESIFDL
+203 VNMPVDESIFDL

-237 ADSETEIDSEQND
+237 ADSKTGIDDEQNDIATEEPVSEPVEEAVKAFEEIAEQEETADSEAEIESEQND
-250 TAAEEA
+250 IATEEA

-261 EDAVKAFEKIAEQ
+261 EDAVKAFEEIAKQEETADSEAEIEDEQNDTATEEAVSEPVEDAVKALEEIAEQ
-274 EETADIETESEQ
+274 EETADSEAESEQ
-286 NDTATEEAV
+286 NNTATEEAV

-310 EQEETADSEA
+310 EQEETADSE
-320 ESKQNDT
+320 
-327 ATEEAVSEPVE
+327 EE
-338 DAVKAFE
+338 
-345 EIAEQEET
+345 
-353 ADSETES
+353 
-360 KQNDTAT
+360 
-367 EEAVSEPVEEAVKAF
+367 
-382 EEIAKQEET
+382 
-391 ADSEAESE
+391 
-399 QNDIA
+399 
-404 TEEPVSEPV
+404 
-413 EDAVKAF
+413 
-420 EEIAE
+420 
-425 QEETA
+425 
-430 DIETESEQNDTAT
+430 
-443 EEPISEPV
+443 
-451 EDAVKAF
+451 
-458 EEIAEQEETAD
+458 
-469 SKTESEQND
+469 
-478 IATEE
+478 
-483 AASEPVEDAVKAFEE
+483 
-498 ITEQEE
+498 
-504 TADSEA
+504 
-510 EISDEQNYTA
+510 
-520 TEEPVSEPVE
+520 
-530 DAVKAFEEIAEQ
+530 
-542 EETADSEQNDIATE
+542 
-556 EAASEPVEDA
+556 
-566 VKAFEEIAEQEETA
+566 
-580 DSEAEIS
+580 
-587 DEQNYTATEEP
+587 
-598 VSEPVEDAVK
+598 
-608 ALEEIAEQEETADS
+608 
-622 EEKSLEEQFHAIM
+622 SLEEQFHTIM
-635 AEETASEPVSSVR
+635 AEETASEPVSSLR

-666 SEIADSTGSTG
+666 SETADSTGSTG
-677 SSEDISDDDLEQTSG
+677 STGSIKDISDDDLEQTSG

-726 DEAYTPVQLTEEKH
+726 DEAYTPAQVTEEKH

-796 ENEKKKTS
+796 ESEKKKTS

-987 FCTYDRDIPYVK
+987 FCTYDREIPYVK

-1023 YEVISEGENVH
+1023 YEVIAEGENVH

>member
-122 VGNEGEDAGERGKK
+122 VGNEGEDAGESGKK

-250 TAAEEA
+250 TA
-256 VSEPV
+256 
-261 EDAVKAFEKIAEQ
+261 
-274 EETADIETESEQ
+274 
-286 NDTATEEAV
+286 TEEAV

-320 ESKQNDT
+320 ES
-327 ATEEAVSEPVE
+327 
-338 DAVKAFE
+338 
-345 EIAEQEET
+345 
-353 ADSETES
+353 
-360 KQNDTAT
+360 
-367 EEAVSEPVEEAVKAF
+367 
-382 EEIAKQEET
+382 
-391 ADSEAESE
+391 E

-404 TEEPVSEPV
+404 TEEPV
-413 EDAVKAF
+413 
-420 EEIAE
+420 
-425 QEETA
+425 
-430 DIETESEQNDTAT
+430 
-443 EEPISEPV
+443 
-451 EDAVKAF
+451 
-458 EEIAEQEETAD
+458 
-469 SKTESEQND
+469 
-478 IATEE
+478 
-483 AASEPVEDAVKAFEE
+483 
-498 ITEQEE
+498 
-504 TADSEA
+504 
-510 EISDEQNYTA
+510 
-520 TEEPVSEPVE
+520 
-530 DAVKAFEEIAEQ
+530 
-542 EETADSEQNDIATE
+542 
-556 EAASEPVEDA
+556 SEPVEDA

-1023 YEVISEGENVH
+1023 YEVIAEGENVH

>member
-73 PMSERD
+73 PMSERGN
-79 SGETETEP
+79 GETETEP

-122 VGNEGEDAGERGKK
+122 VGNSGEDAGESGKK
-136 AEDKAEEALPA
+136 AEDTAEEALSA
-147 VTATVTAV
+147 VTATAV
-155 EENFDEQ
+155 EENYGEQ

-203 VNLPVDESIFDL
+203 VNMPVDESIFDL

-237 ADSETEIDSEQND
+237 ADSEAEIEDEQND
-250 TAAEEA
+250 TATEEA

-261 EDAVKAFEKIAEQ
+261 EDAVKALEEIAEQ
-274 EETADIETESEQ
+274 EETADSEAESEQ
-286 NDTATEEAV
+286 NNTATEEAV

-310 EQEETADSEA
+310 EQEETADSE
-320 ESKQNDT
+320 
-327 ATEEAVSEPVE
+327 EE
-338 DAVKAFE
+338 
-345 EIAEQEET
+345 
-353 ADSETES
+353 
-360 KQNDTAT
+360 
-367 EEAVSEPVEEAVKAF
+367 
-382 EEIAKQEET
+382 
-391 ADSEAESE
+391 
-399 QNDIA
+399 
-404 TEEPVSEPV
+404 
-413 EDAVKAF
+413 
-420 EEIAE
+420 
-425 QEETA
+425 
-430 DIETESEQNDTAT
+430 
-443 EEPISEPV
+443 
-451 EDAVKAF
+451 
-458 EEIAEQEETAD
+458 
-469 SKTESEQND
+469 
-478 IATEE
+478 
-483 AASEPVEDAVKAFEE
+483 
-498 ITEQEE
+498 
-504 TADSEA
+504 
-510 EISDEQNYTA
+510 
-520 TEEPVSEPVE
+520 
-530 DAVKAFEEIAEQ
+530 
-542 EETADSEQNDIATE
+542 
-556 EAASEPVEDA
+556 
-566 VKAFEEIAEQEETA
+566 
-580 DSEAEIS
+580 
-587 DEQNYTATEEP
+587 
-598 VSEPVEDAVK
+598 
-608 ALEEIAEQEETADS
+608 
-622 EEKSLEEQFHAIM
+622 SLEEQFHTIM
-635 AEETASEPVSSVR
+635 AEETASEPVSSIR

-666 SEIADSTGSTG
+666 SETADSTGSAGSTGSTG
-677 SSEDISDDDLEQTSG
+677 STEDISDDDLEQTSG

-726 DEAYTPVQLTEEKH
+726 DEAYTPAQVTEEKH

-796 ENEKKKTS
+796 ESEKKKTS

-934 CWKINGHPAR
+934 CWKINGRPAR

-973 CSDGDVNIPVTEDN
+973 CSDGDVNIPITEDN
-987 FCTYDRDIPYVK
+987 FCTYDREIPYVK
-999 RAIAEGFCKCAVR
+999 RALAEGFCKCAVR

-1023 YEVISEGENVH
+1023 YEVIAEGENVH

>member
-79 SGETETEP
+79 NGETETEP

-99 EDDGDPGVSFER
+99 EDDGDTGVSFER
-111 VFDHFNRLESS
+111 VFDHFNRLESP
-122 VGNEGEDAGERGKK
+122 VGNNGEDAGKSGKK
-136 AEDKAEEALPA
+136 AEDTAEEAIPA
-147 VTATVTAV
+147 VTAV
-155 EENFDEQ
+155 EEHFEEQ
-162 AEMPKQMLLEKG
+162 DEMPKQMLLEKG

-203 VNLPVDESIFDL
+203 VRLPVDESIFDL

-231 AEQEET
+231 AEQEEI
-237 ADSETEIDSEQND
+237 ADSEIESEQND
-250 TAAEEA
+250 TAAEES

-261 EDAVKAFEKIAEQ
+261 DDAVKAFEEIAEQ
-274 EETADIETESEQ
+274 EETADSEAESEQ

-310 EQEETADSEA
+310 EQEETADSE
-320 ESKQNDT
+320 
-327 ATEEAVSEPVE
+327 
-338 DAVKAFE
+338 
-345 EIAEQEET
+345 
-353 ADSETES
+353 
-360 KQNDTAT
+360 
-367 EEAVSEPVEEAVKAF
+367 
-382 EEIAKQEET
+382 
-391 ADSEAESE
+391 
-399 QNDIA
+399 
-404 TEEPVSEPV
+404 
-413 EDAVKAF
+413 
-420 EEIAE
+420 
-425 QEETA
+425 
-430 DIETESEQNDTAT
+430 
-443 EEPISEPV
+443 
-451 EDAVKAF
+451 
-458 EEIAEQEETAD
+458 
-469 SKTESEQND
+469 
-478 IATEE
+478 
-483 AASEPVEDAVKAFEE
+483 
-498 ITEQEE
+498 
-504 TADSEA
+504 
-510 EISDEQNYTA
+510 
-520 TEEPVSEPVE
+520 
-530 DAVKAFEEIAEQ
+530 
-542 EETADSEQNDIATE
+542 
-556 EAASEPVEDA
+556 
-566 VKAFEEIAEQEETA
+566 
-580 DSEAEIS
+580 
-587 DEQNYTATEEP
+587 
-598 VSEPVEDAVK
+598 
-608 ALEEIAEQEETADS
+608 
-622 EEKSLEEQFHAIM
+622 EKSLEEQFHAIM
-635 AEETASEPVSSVR
+635 AEETASEPVSSIR

-666 SEIADSTGSTG
+666 SETADSTGSTG
-677 SSEDISDDDLEQTSG
+677 SIGSIGSTEDISDDDLEQTSG

-761 VKKTFNDPSEVFSLF
+761 VKKTFSDPSEVFSLF

-796 ENEKKKTS
+796 ESEKKKTS

-1023 YEVISEGENVH
+1023 YEVIAEGENVH

>member
-1 MKISKAIVAAVG
+1 MKISRAIVAAVGAAAAIG

-44 KEIIRKPISEEEQT
+44 KEIIRKPISEKEQT

-73 PMSERD
+73 PMSERGN
-79 SGETETEP
+79 GETETEP

-122 VGNEGEDAGERGKK
+122 VGNSGEDAGESGKK
-136 AEDKAEEALPA
+136 AEDTAEEALPA
-147 VTATVTAV
+147 VTAV

-162 AEMPKQMLLEKG
+162 AEIPKQMLLEKG

-215 YASEPVED
+215 YASEPVEE

-231 AEQEET
+231 AEQEEI
-237 ADSETEIDSEQND
+237 ADSKIEIDDEQND
-250 TAAEEA
+250 TATEEA

-261 EDAVKAFEKIAEQ
+261 EEAVKAFEEIAQQ

-310 EQEETADSEA
+310 EQDETADSEA
-320 ESKQNDT
+320 KIESK
-327 ATEEAVSEPVE
+327 
-338 DAVKAFE
+338 
-345 EIAEQEET
+345 
-353 ADSETES
+353 
-360 KQNDTAT
+360 
-367 EEAVSEPVEEAVKAF
+367 
-382 EEIAKQEET
+382 
-391 ADSEAESE
+391 
-399 QNDIA
+399 
-404 TEEPVSEPV
+404 
-413 EDAVKAF
+413 
-420 EEIAE
+420 
-425 QEETA
+425 
-430 DIETESEQNDTAT
+430 
-443 EEPISEPV
+443 
-451 EDAVKAF
+451 
-458 EEIAEQEETAD
+458 
-469 SKTESEQND
+469 
-478 IATEE
+478 
-483 AASEPVEDAVKAFEE
+483 
-498 ITEQEE
+498 
-504 TADSEA
+504 
-510 EISDEQNYTA
+510 
-520 TEEPVSEPVE
+520 
-530 DAVKAFEEIAEQ
+530 
-542 EETADSEQNDIATE
+542 QNDIATE

-580 DSEAEIS
+580 DSEAES
-587 DEQNYTATEEP
+587 EQNDVATEEA
-598 VSEPVEDAVK
+598 VSEPDEEAVK
-608 ALEEIAEQEETADS
+608 AFEEIAEQEETADS
-622 EEKSLEEQFHAIM
+622 EINDEQNDTATEEAVSEPVEDAVKAFEEIAEQDETADSKAVIDNEQNDTATEEAVSEPVEDAVKAFEEIAEQEETADSEIENDSEQNDASAEEAISEPVEDAVKAFEEIAEQEGTADSEEESLEEQFHTIM
-635 AEETASEPVSSVR
+635 AEETASEPVSSIR

-666 SEIADSTGSTG
+666 SETADSTGITG

-726 DEAYTPVQLTEEKH
+726 DEAYTPAQVTEEKH

-796 ENEKKKTS
+796 ESEKKKTS

-934 CWKINGHPAR
+934 CWKINGRPAR

-1023 YEVISEGENVH
+1023 YEVIAEGENVH

>member
-79 SGETETEP
+79 NGETETEP
-87 EIAPVNFTFTQS
+87 EIVPVNFTFTQS

-122 VGNEGEDAGERGKK
+122 VGNEGEDAGESGKK
-136 AEDKAEEALPA
+136 AEDTAEEALPA
-147 VTATVTAV
+147 VTAV

-162 AEMPKQMLLEKG
+162 ARMPKQMLLEKG

-203 VNLPVDESIFDL
+203 VNMPVDESIFDL
-215 YASEPVED
+215 YASEPVE
-223 AVKAFEEI
+223 E
-231 AEQEET
+231 
-237 ADSETEIDSEQND
+237 
-250 TAAEEA
+250 
-256 VSEPV
+256 
-261 EDAVKAFEKIAEQ
+261 
-274 EETADIETESEQ
+274 
-286 NDTATEEAV
+286 
-295 SEPVEDAVKAFEEIA
+295 AVKAFEEIA

-320 ESKQNDT
+320 EIEDEQNDTATEEAVSEPVEEAVKAFEEIAEQEETADSKIDDEQNDIATEEPVSEPVEDAVKALEEIAEQEETADSETELDDEQNDT

-360 KQNDTAT
+360 EQNDTAT

-382 EEIAKQEET
+382 EEIAEQDET
-391 ADSEAESE
+391 ADSEAVIDDE
-399 QNDIA
+399 QNDTA
-404 TEEPVSEPV
+404 TEEAVSEPV

-420 EEIAE
+420 EEIANSE
-425 QEETA
+425 A
-430 DIETESEQNDTAT
+430 VIDDEQNDTAT
-443 EEPISEPV
+443 EE
-451 EDAVKAF
+451 A
-458 EEIAEQEETAD
+458 
-469 SKTESEQND
+469 
-478 IATEE
+478 
-483 AASEPVEDAVKAFEE
+483 
-498 ITEQEE
+498 
-504 TADSEA
+504 
-510 EISDEQNYTA
+510 
-520 TEEPVSEPVE
+520 VSEPVE
-530 DAVKAFEEIAEQ
+530 DAVKAFEEIAQ
-542 EETADSEQNDIATE
+542 
-556 EAASEPVEDA
+556 
-566 VKAFEEIAEQEETA
+566 
-580 DSEAEIS
+580 
-587 DEQNYTATEEP
+587 
-598 VSEPVEDAVK
+598 
-608 ALEEIAEQEETADS
+608 QEETADS
-622 EEKSLEEQFHAIM
+622 EEESLEEQFHTIM
-635 AEETASEPVSSVR
+635 AEETASEPVSSLR

-666 SEIADSTGSTG
+666 SETADSTGSTG
-677 SSEDISDDDLEQTSG
+677 STGSIKDISDDDLEQTSG

-726 DEAYTPVQLTEEKH
+726 DEAYTPAQVTEEKH

-796 ENEKKKTS
+796 ESEKKKTS

-934 CWKINGHPAR
+934 CWKINGRPAR

-987 FCTYDRDIPYVK
+987 FCTYDREIPYVK

-1023 YEVISEGENVH
+1023 YEVIAEGENVH

>member
-44 KEIIRKPISEEEQT
+44 KEIIRKPISEKEQT

-73 PMSERD
+73 PMSERGN
-79 SGETETEP
+79 GETETEP

-122 VGNEGEDAGERGKK
+122 VGNEGEDAGESGKK
-136 AEDKAEEALPA
+136 AEDTAEEALPA

-182 NAVQELA
+182 NAVHELA

-203 VNLPVDESIFDL
+203 VNMPVDESIFDL

-237 ADSETEIDSEQND
+237 ADSETEL
-250 TAAEEA
+250 
-256 VSEPV
+256 
-261 EDAVKAFEKIAEQ
+261 
-274 EETADIETESEQ
+274 ESEQ

-320 ESKQNDT
+320 EIEDEQNGT

-353 ADSETES
+353 ADSEAVIDDE
-360 KQNDTAT
+360 QNETAT
-367 EEAVSEPVEEAVKAF
+367 EEA
-382 EEIAKQEET
+382 
-391 ADSEAESE
+391 
-399 QNDIA
+399 
-404 TEEPVSEPV
+404 
-413 EDAVKAF
+413 
-420 EEIAE
+420 
-425 QEETA
+425 
-430 DIETESEQNDTAT
+430 
-443 EEPISEPV
+443 
-451 EDAVKAF
+451 
-458 EEIAEQEETAD
+458 
-469 SKTESEQND
+469 
-478 IATEE
+478 
-483 AASEPVEDAVKAFEE
+483 
-498 ITEQEE
+498 
-504 TADSEA
+504 
-510 EISDEQNYTA
+510 
-520 TEEPVSEPVE
+520 VSEPVE

-542 EETADSEQNDIATE
+542 EETADSEE
-556 EAASEPVEDA
+556 E
-566 VKAFEEIAEQEETA
+566 
-580 DSEAEIS
+580 
-587 DEQNYTATEEP
+587 
-598 VSEPVEDAVK
+598 
-608 ALEEIAEQEETADS
+608 
-622 EEKSLEEQFHAIM
+622 SLEEQFHTIM
-635 AEETASEPVSSVR
+635 AEETASEPVSSIR

-666 SEIADSTGSTG
+666 SETADSTGITG

-726 DEAYTPVQLTEEKH
+726 DEAYTPAQVTEEKH

-796 ENEKKKTS
+796 ESEKKKTS

-987 FCTYDRDIPYVK
+987 FCTYDREIPYVK

>member
-79 SGETETEP
+79 NGETETEP

-99 EDDGDPGVSFER
+99 EDDGDTGVSFER
-111 VFDHFNRLESS
+111 VFDHFNRLESP
-122 VGNEGEDAGERGKK
+122 VGNDGEDAGESGKK
-136 AEDKAEEALPA
+136 AEDTAEEALPA
-147 VTATVTAV
+147 VTAV
-155 EENFDEQ
+155 EEHFDEQ
-162 AEMPKQMLLEKG
+162 DEMPKQMLLEKG

-203 VNLPVDESIFDL
+203 VNLPIDESIFDL
-215 YASEPVED
+215 YASEPVE
-223 AVKAFEEI
+223 
-231 AEQEET
+231 
-237 ADSETEIDSEQND
+237 
-250 TAAEEA
+250 
-256 VSEPV
+256 
-261 EDAVKAFEKIAEQ
+261 
-274 EETADIETESEQ
+274 
-286 NDTATEEAV
+286 
-295 SEPVEDAVKAFEEIA
+295 
-310 EQEETADSEA
+310 
-320 ESKQNDT
+320 
-327 ATEEAVSEPVE
+327 
-338 DAVKAFE
+338 
-345 EIAEQEET
+345 
-353 ADSETES
+353 
-360 KQNDTAT
+360 
-367 EEAVSEPVEEAVKAF
+367 EAVKAF
-382 EEIAKQEET
+382 
-391 ADSEAESE
+391 
-399 QNDIA
+399 
-404 TEEPVSEPV
+404 
-413 EDAVKAF
+413 
-420 EEIAE
+420 
-425 QEETA
+425 
-430 DIETESEQNDTAT
+430 
-443 EEPISEPV
+443 
-451 EDAVKAF
+451 
-458 EEIAEQEETAD
+458 
-469 SKTESEQND
+469 
-478 IATEE
+478 
-483 AASEPVEDAVKAFEE
+483 
-498 ITEQEE
+498 
-504 TADSEA
+504 
-510 EISDEQNYTA
+510 
-520 TEEPVSEPVE
+520 
-530 DAVKAFEEIAEQ
+530 
-542 EETADSEQNDIATE
+542 
-556 EAASEPVEDA
+556 
-566 VKAFEEIAEQEETA
+566 
-580 DSEAEIS
+580 
-587 DEQNYTATEEP
+587 
-598 VSEPVEDAVK
+598 
-608 ALEEIAEQEETADS
+608 EEIAEQEETADS

-635 AEETASEPVSSVR
+635 AEETASEPVSSIR

-666 SEIADSTGSTG
+666 SETADSTGSTG
-677 SSEDISDDDLEQTSG
+677 SIGSIGSTEDISDDDLEQTSG

-761 VKKTFNDPSEVFSLF
+761 VKKTFSDPSEVFSLF

-796 ENEKKKTS
+796 ESEKKKTS

-1023 YEVISEGENVH
+1023 YEVIAEGENVH

>member
-1 MKISKAIVAAVG
+1 MGGAAAVG

-37 KNGEVTH
+37 KNGGVTH

-87 EIAPVNFTFTQS
+87 EISPVNFTFTQS
-99 EDDGDPGVSFER
+99 EDDDDTGVSFER

-122 VGNEGEDAGERGKK
+122 VGNEGEDAGESGKK
-136 AEDKAEEALPA
+136 AEDTAEEALSA
-147 VTATVTAV
+147 VTATAV

-162 AEMPKQMLLEKG
+162 AGMPKQMLLENG

-189 EMPSVIQDNEEIED
+189 EMPSVILDNEEIED

-215 YASEPVED
+215 YASEPVEE
-223 AVKAFEEI
+223 AVKAFEKI
-231 AEQEET
+231 AQQEET
-237 ADSETEIDSEQND
+237 ADSETESKQND
-250 TAAEEA
+250 
-256 VSEPV
+256 
-261 EDAVKAFEKIAEQ
+261 I
-274 EETADIETESEQ
+274 
-286 NDTATEEAV
+286 ATEEAV

-320 ESKQNDT
+320 EID
-327 ATEEAVSEPVE
+327 
-338 DAVKAFE
+338 
-345 EIAEQEET
+345 
-353 ADSETES
+353 
-360 KQNDTAT
+360 
-367 EEAVSEPVEEAVKAF
+367 
-382 EEIAKQEET
+382 
-391 ADSEAESE
+391 SE
-399 QNDIA
+399 QN
-404 TEEPVSEPV
+404 
-413 EDAVKAF
+413 K
-420 EEIAE
+420 
-425 QEETA
+425 
-430 DIETESEQNDTAT
+430 
-443 EEPISEPV
+443 
-451 EDAVKAF
+451 
-458 EEIAEQEETAD
+458 
-469 SKTESEQND
+469 
-478 IATEE
+478 
-483 AASEPVEDAVKAFEE
+483 
-498 ITEQEE
+498 
-504 TADSEA
+504 
-510 EISDEQNYTA
+510 TA

-542 EETADSEQNDIATE
+542 EETADSETEMDSEQNDTATE

-566 VKAFEEIAEQEETA
+566 VKAFEEIAQQEE
-580 DSEAEIS
+580 
-587 DEQNYTATEEP
+587 AT
-598 VSEPVEDAVK
+598 
-608 ALEEIAEQEETADS
+608 DS

-635 AEETASEPVSSVR
+635 EEKTASEPVSSVR

-655 ALKEFGDFIGI
+655 ALKEFGDFIGL
-666 SEIADSTGSTG
+666 SETADSTGSIG

-740 DENVAEVE
+740 TENVAEVE

-796 ENEKKKTS
+796 ESEKKKTS

-1023 YEVISEGENVH
+1023 YEVIAEGENVH

>member
-1 MKISKAIVAAVG
+1 MK
-13 AAVYAKKKLEETQT
+13 
-27 PLRKKSLTVW
+27 
-37 KNGEVTH
+37 
-44 KEIIRKPISEEEQT
+44 
-58 DAINSRIDEAVRRYK
+58 
-73 PMSERD
+73 
-79 SGETETEP
+79 
-87 EIAPVNFTFTQS
+87 
-99 EDDGDPGVSFER
+99 
-111 VFDHFNRLESS
+111 
-122 VGNEGEDAGERGKK
+122 
-136 AEDKAEEALPA
+136 
-147 VTATVTAV
+147 
-155 EENFDEQ
+155 
-162 AEMPKQMLLEKG
+162 
-174 IMTSAPIA
+174 
-182 NAVQELA
+182 
-189 EMPSVIQDNEEIED
+189 
-203 VNLPVDESIFDL
+203 
-215 YASEPVED
+215 
-223 AVKAFEEI
+223 
-231 AEQEET
+231 
-237 ADSETEIDSEQND
+237 
-250 TAAEEA
+250 
-256 VSEPV
+256 
-261 EDAVKAFEKIAEQ
+261 KIAE
-274 EETADIETESEQ
+274 
-286 NDTATEEAV
+286 
-295 SEPVEDAVKAFEEIA
+295 
-310 EQEETADSEA
+310 
-320 ESKQNDT
+320 
-327 ATEEAVSEPVE
+327 
-338 DAVKAFE
+338 
-345 EIAEQEET
+345 
-353 ADSETES
+353 
-360 KQNDTAT
+360 
-367 EEAVSEPVEEAVKAF
+367 
-382 EEIAKQEET
+382 QEET

-425 QEETA
+425 QKETA
-430 DIETESEQNDTAT
+430 DIETDSEQNDTAT
-443 EEPISEPV
+443 EE
-451 EDAVKAF
+451 AV
-458 EEIAEQEETAD
+458 
-469 SKTESEQND
+469 
-478 IATEE
+478 
-483 AASEPVEDAVKAFEE
+483 SEPVEDAVKAFEE
-498 ITEQEE
+498 IT
-504 TADSEA
+504 
-510 EISDEQNYTA
+510 
-520 TEEPVSEPVE
+520 
-530 DAVKAFEEIAEQ
+530 
-542 EETADSEQNDIATE
+542 
-556 EAASEPVEDA
+556 
-566 VKAFEEIAEQEETA
+566 EQEETA

>member
-37 KNGEVTH
+37 KNGGVTH

-79 SGETETEP
+79 NGETETEP

-122 VGNEGEDAGERGKK
+122 VGNEGEDAGESGKK
-136 AEDKAEEALPA
+136 AEDTAEEALPA
-147 VTATVTAV
+147 VTAIVTAV

-162 AEMPKQMLLEKG
+162 AGMPKQMMLEKG

-203 VNLPVDESIFDL
+203 VNMPVDESIFDL

-237 ADSETEIDSEQND
+237 ADSKTGIDD
-250 TAAEEA
+250 
-256 VSEPV
+256 
-261 EDAVKAFEKIAEQ
+261 
-274 EETADIETESEQ
+274 
-286 NDTATEEAV
+286 
-295 SEPVEDAVKAFEEIA
+295 
-310 EQEETADSEA
+310 
-320 ESKQNDT
+320 
-327 ATEEAVSEPVE
+327 
-338 DAVKAFE
+338 
-345 EIAEQEET
+345 
-353 ADSETES
+353 
-360 KQNDTAT
+360 
-367 EEAVSEPVEEAVKAF
+367 
-382 EEIAKQEET
+382 
-391 ADSEAESE
+391 E

-430 DIETESEQNDTAT
+430 DSKTEIDDEQNDTAT
-443 EEPISEPV
+443 EEAVSEPV
-451 EDAVKAF
+451 EEAVKAF

-469 SKTESEQND
+469 SEAEIESEQND

-483 AASEPVEDAVKAFEE
+483 AVSEPVEDAVKAFEE
-498 ITEQEE
+498 IAKQEETADSEAEIEDEQNDTATEEAVSEPVEDAVKALEEIAEQEE

-510 EISDEQNYTA
+510 ESEQNNTA
-520 TEEPVSEPVE
+520 TEEAVSEPVE

-542 EETADSEQNDIATE
+542 EETADSEE
-556 EAASEPVEDA
+556 E
-566 VKAFEEIAEQEETA
+566 
-580 DSEAEIS
+580 
-587 DEQNYTATEEP
+587 
-598 VSEPVEDAVK
+598 
-608 ALEEIAEQEETADS
+608 
-622 EEKSLEEQFHAIM
+622 SLEEQFHTIM
-635 AEETASEPVSSVR
+635 AEETASEPVSSLR

-666 SEIADSTGSTG
+666 SETADSTGSTG
-677 SSEDISDDDLEQTSG
+677 SSGSTGSTEDISDDDLEQTSG

-726 DEAYTPVQLTEEKH
+726 DEAYTPAQVTEEKH

-761 VKKTFNDPSEVFSLF
+761 AKKTFNDPSEVFSLF

-796 ENEKKKTS
+796 ESEKKKTS

-934 CWKINGHPAR
+934 CWKINGRPAR

-973 CSDGDVNIPVTEDN
+973 CSDGDVNISVTDDN
-987 FCTYDRDIPYVK
+987 FCTYDREIPYVK

-1023 YEVISEGENVH
+1023 YEVIAEGENVH